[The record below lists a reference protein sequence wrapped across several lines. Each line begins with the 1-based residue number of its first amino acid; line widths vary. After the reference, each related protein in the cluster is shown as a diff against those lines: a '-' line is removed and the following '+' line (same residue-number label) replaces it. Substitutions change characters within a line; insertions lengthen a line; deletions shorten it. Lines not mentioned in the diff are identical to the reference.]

1 MRFGGNQ
8 IFKYSVIVQYVQEA
22 LMVECPVR
30 TEERRFLVVTT
41 NVKNLQIEQTTSR
54 LTFRWRHTPFRNNK

>member
-8 IFKYSVIVQYVQEA
+8 IFKSIQLYVQEA
-22 LMVECPVR
+22 LMVERPVR

-41 NVKNLQIEQTTSR
+41 NVENLQI
-54 LTFRWRHTPFRNNK
+54 WANDIIV

>member
-8 IFKYSVIVQYVQEA
+8 IFKSIQLYVQEA
-22 LMVECPVR
+22 LMVQRPVR

-41 NVKNLQIEQTTSR
+41 NVKNLQI
-54 LTFRWRHTPFRNNK
+54 WANDIIV

>member
-8 IFKYSVIVQYVQEA
+8 IFKSIQLYIQEA
-22 LMVECPVR
+22 LMVERPVR

-41 NVKNLQIEQTTSR
+41 NVKNLQI
-54 LTFRWRHTPFRNNK
+54 WANDIIV